1 MARLS
6 RPFLALTSLLCLALA
21 GRGLAACAGDDD
33 DVLGAGSDDG
43 GGTTADAERSDGST
57 EEEGDAGRTPDA
69 AKKPDSPFT
78 EECPGKPK
86 ATHPGE
92 TCIGFGS
99 KGSSCNDACGRPY
112 GYVCVDGGPPG
123 FPSCVRA
130 SASSLGETYCCT
142 TNECVAQPDRD
153 SVCNG
158 ASGKPHSYACPPH
171 DDGGTA
177 SKPGCEQKSDELG
190 VPLFC
195 CP

>member
-6 RPFLALTSLLCLALA
+6 RSALALSSLALLGLA

-33 DVLGAGSDDG
+33 DVVGIATDDGGPAEESRPDGSSREEGGAGS
-43 GGTTADAERSDGST
+43 A
-57 EEEGDAGRTPDA
+57 PDA

-86 ATHPGE
+86 ATQPGE

-123 FPSCVRA
+123 FASCVRA
-130 SASSLGETYCCT
+130 SSSSLGETYCCT

-153 SVCNG
+153 GVCSG
-158 ASGKPHSYACPPH
+158 ALGKPHSYACPPH

-177 SKPGCEQKSDELG
+177 SRPGCEQKSDELG